1 MSFAQ
6 KRISKVTLQ
15 NLAPRQNAIFFNE
28 TLWKHLRLNKLRLFP
43 SLAVK
48 EIEKKTFEIENF
60 YSLNFLVVITYS
72 TIFSFPKN
80 VHSP

>member
-6 KRISKVTLQ
+6 KQLSKSNTTKSSTKTKC
-15 NLAPRQNAIFFNE
+15 NFFNE
-28 TLWKHLRLNKLRLFP
+28 TFWKHLRLNKLRLFP

>member
-6 KRISKVTLQ
+6 KRLSKSNTTKSSTKTKY
-15 NLAPRQNAIFFNE
+15 NFFNE
-28 TLWKHLRLNKLRLFP
+28 TFWKHLRLNKIRLFP
-43 SLAVK
+43 SLAAK
-48 EIEKKTFEIENF
+48 EIEKKTFEIESF
-60 YSLNFLVVITYS
+60 YSLNFLFVITYS

>member
-28 TLWKHLRLNKLRLFP
+28 TFWKHLRLNKLRLFP

-48 EIEKKTFEIENF
+48 EIEKKHLKLKAFI
-60 YSLNFLVVITYS
+60 V
-72 TIFSFPKN
+72 
-80 VHSP
+80 